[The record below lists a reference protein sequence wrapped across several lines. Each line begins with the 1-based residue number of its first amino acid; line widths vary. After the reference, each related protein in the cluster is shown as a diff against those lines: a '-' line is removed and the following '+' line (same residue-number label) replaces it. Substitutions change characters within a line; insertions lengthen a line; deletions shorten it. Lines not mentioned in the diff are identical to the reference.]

1 MRVLSEP
8 FMNDL
13 INEDGKLHS
22 ILERVKRDHTLML
35 AIRDDYI
42 NIYFRGGNILRISEK
57 KKGSYQ
63 AEFDKKYN
71 KTQLPLPTLPAL
83 LTSQSDVQTW
93 LTAFGTLKNTMD
105 QYFSMHPKNEREF
118 QQLVVRENNNSSI
131 SNESE
136 YFITDIE
143 LADSHLGAR
152 FDLMGLRWLASQRRI
167 TKRCKVFLMEM
178 KYGDDALGG
187 TAGLLKHLIDLEALI
202 TDRNAYQN
210 LCMTIESQFQQLD
223 QLKLLNFN
231 HTTPAPVIRVNPNQK
246 PEVIFLLANHNPRSK
261 KLKNLLSDPAINAFA
276 HSLDF
281 DLRFSVSRF
290 AGYALHAN
298 YMLTLDEFR
307 KLV

>member
-1 MRVLSEP
+1 
-8 FMNDL
+8 
-13 INEDGKLHS
+13 
-22 ILERVKRDHTLML
+22 ML

-42 NIYFRGGNILRISEK
+42 NIYYRGGNILRISEK
-57 KKGSYQ
+57 TTGSYQ

-71 KTQLPLPTLPAL
+71 KTQLPIPTLPVL
-83 LTSQSDVQTW
+83 LTSQSDAHQWVS
-93 LTAFGTLKNTMD
+93 AFGTLKNIMD
-105 QYFSMHPKNEREF
+105 QFFSLHPKNEREF

-131 SNESE
+131 SNKSE

-143 LADSHLGAR
+143 LADSHLSAR
-152 FDLMGLRWLASQRRI
+152 FDLMGVRWLASQRK
-167 TKRCKVFLMEM
+167 TGDRCKVFLMEM
-178 KYGDDALGG
+178 KYGDGALGG

-202 TDRNAYQN
+202 TDRKAYED

-223 QLKLLNFN
+223 KLKLLNFN
-231 HTTPAPVIRVNPNQK
+231 HTTPAPVIKVDPNQK

-261 KLKNLLSDPAINAFA
+261 KLKNLLDDPAMNAFA

-281 DLRFSVSRF
+281 DLRFSVSCF
-290 AGYALHAN
+290 AGYALYAD